1 MKNRVAA
8 IALISTCALAFEAS
22 SSVKTSLEYDKN
34 ADFRAYRTFAF
45 AERSIQDPYWASIVE
60 ASITGELKKKGLSLR
75 EENPDLVV
83 SYNATLAMG
92 ETTSKV
98 YSSGVAYS
106 TGTGWTTL
114 AGAGLVTV
122 RDLPVG
128 TLLVDLADPKKKE
141 LVWRSTASTEVN
153 RNASLE
159 AREKAVSGAI
169 AKMFKGFPPG
179 K

>member
-1 MKNRVAA
+1 
-8 IALISTCALAFEAS
+8 
-22 SSVKTSLEYDKN
+22 
-34 ADFRAYRTFAF
+34 
-45 AERSIQDPYWASIVE
+45 
-60 ASITGELKKKGLSLR
+60 
-75 EENPDLVV
+75 
-83 SYNATLAMG
+83 MG
-92 ETTSKV
+92 DSTSKV

-114 AGAGLVTV
+114 SGAGLVTV

-141 LVWRSTASTEVN
+141 LVWEATASNEID

-159 AREKAVSGAI
+159 GRERAVSGAI
-169 AKMFKGFPPG
+169 AKIFEGFPPG